1 MSGNN
6 VVLLTHSYTSEPV
19 QYGGFPLGKPFF
31 CVLSVRYAIVYL
43 CRKRMNTMT
52 DDEKKELELLF
63 IEEELSQHGEW
74 LADVLTE
81 AIEKRKLRR
90 TDDLLHSVNYS
101 AFKEGKNPGLRFSF
115 LSYGRAVDI
124 AAYKQNRHKVDTMRD
139 IWGQKQN
146 TMKKKNNRWYA
157 RSMYSGYYKLVSR
170 IMYGLSDLEI
180 ERLKGIL
187 ENRKKQL

>member
-1 MSGNN
+1 M
-6 VVLLTHSYTSEPV
+6 
-19 QYGGFPLGKPFF
+19 
-31 CVLSVRYAIVYL
+31 
-43 CRKRMNTMT
+43 
-52 DDEKKELELLF
+52 
-63 IEEELSQHGEW
+63 
-74 LADVLTE
+74 LTE

-124 AAYKQNRHKVDTMRD
+124 SAYKQNRHKVDTMRD
-139 IWGQKQN
+139 IWGQKRN

-157 RSMYSGYYKLVSR
+157 RSMYSGYYKLVAR
-170 IMYGLSDLEI
+170 IMYGLSDIEI

>member
-1 MSGNN
+1 MSGSN
-6 VVLLTHSYTSEPV
+6 VVLLTHSCTSEPV
-19 QYGGFPLGKPFF
+19 RHGGFPSGSLF
-31 CVLSVRYAIVYL
+31 CVLSARYAIVYL

-139 IWGQKQN
+139 IWGQKRN

-157 RSMYSGYYKLVSR
+157 RSMYSGYYKLVAR

-187 ENRKKQL
+187 VNRKNTKS

>member
-1 MSGNN
+1 MISNE
-6 VVLLTHSYTSEPV
+6 SE
-19 QYGGFPLGKPFF
+19 
-31 CVLSVRYAIVYL
+31 
-43 CRKRMNTMT
+43 
-52 DDEKKELELLF
+52 ELKLLF
-63 IEEELSQHGEW
+63 IEEELLQHGEW
-74 LADVLTE
+74 LTDVLTD

-157 RSMYSGYYKLVSR
+157 QSMYSGYYKLVSR

-187 ENRKKQL
+187 EARKSAKSQIAK